1 MIRTEFSVYE
11 DGFYFLYVTEEVRI
25 ETDGIDGLLIE
36 DRYYNQSSIL
46 DPMKYLTIKNEPDEY
61 FNESLINPHIDT
73 LIEAVKVLIEMYD
86 NEFIMNG
93 LK

>member
-1 MIRTEFSVYE
+1 MKTEFNIY
-11 DGFYFLYVTEEVRI
+11 DDDTYYFLYVTDEVRI
-25 ETDGIDGLLIE
+25 ETDGIDGLMIE
-36 DRYYNQSSIL
+36 DRNCNLRKIS

-73 LIEAVKVLIEMYD
+73 LIEAVKVLKVMYG
-86 NEFIMNG
+86 NEFRMNS